1 MKDWSE
7 ITVKTSES
15 LEAVIKVLHAGG
27 QQIALVVDKNGRLLM
42 LNIDQLEKADWA
54 LRDKNAIL

>member
-1 MKDWSE
+1 MYNDGVQ
-7 ITVKTSES
+7 IR
-15 LEAVIKVLHAGG
+15 LN
-27 QQIALVVDKNGRLLM
+27 QIAQYKNRRFDKNGRLLM